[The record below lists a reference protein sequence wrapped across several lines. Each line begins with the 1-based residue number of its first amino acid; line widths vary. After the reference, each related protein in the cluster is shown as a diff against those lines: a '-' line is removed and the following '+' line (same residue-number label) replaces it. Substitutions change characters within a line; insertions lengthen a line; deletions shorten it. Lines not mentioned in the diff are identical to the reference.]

1 MNWGK
6 GLITGMILFMLF
18 ISAMGVRM
26 FMVPGDDYD
35 HQYYEKGLTFN
46 RDYDREKQVTTDH
59 ATPVIEQVGQT
70 LVLRFKTPLS
80 GSIRFERPSDQ
91 LQDRSFPLRPDESNK
106 VVLPVSNLAAGK
118 WQLTLNWQNQGKA
131 YLYHQEITIR

>member
-1 MNWGK
+1 
-6 GLITGMILFMLF
+6 MIIFMLF

-46 RDYDREKQVTTDH
+46 RDYDREKQVTTDQ

-70 LVLRFKTPLS
+70 LALKFKTPLT
-80 GSIRFERPSDQ
+80 GSILFERPSDQ
-91 LQDRSFPLRPDESNK
+91 QQDRTFPLAPDENNK
-106 VVLPVSNLAAGK
+106 VVLPVAKLATGK
-118 WQLTLNWQNQGKA
+118 WQLTLNWQHEGKN

>member
-1 MNWGK
+1 
-6 GLITGMILFMLF
+6 MILFMLF

-118 WQLTLNWQNQGKA
+118 
-131 YLYHQEITIR
+131 